1 MAQKKSNLI
10 WGGRFAAG
18 QDDLMDEINASIEFD
33 KRLAE
38 QDILAS
44 KVHAK
49 MLSEQNIISESDCK
63 SILKGLDQIASQIKK
78 NEFVF
83 DRALEDI
90 HMNVESF
97 LNKKIGNVA
106 NKIHTGRSRNDQVAT
121 DTRLW
126 TIKASKNLQE
136 EIKNLMKSILN
147 QARGNEKTI
156 IPGFT
161 HLQVAQPVS
170 LAHHLIAYLEMF
182 KRDLNYFDFCIN
194 NSDENVLGSAALA
207 GSNYNLDIGLLNKSL
222 HFSKSKNNSMDG
234 VSDRDFCMY
243 FLHASSLTAT
253 HLSKL
258 SSELILWSSNFMKL
272 FNISSE
278 YSTGSSIMP
287 QKRNPDSLELVRSK
301 TNSIRIKSIE
311 LSNIVSNLPLTYF
324 KDFQEDKRIIFDCYD
339 ELISCIKIMEKVIK
353 KSNFEKSIGRDL
365 CNNYFATATD
375 LADYLVIEKK
385 IPFRDS
391 YKIIADIVN
400 YAQKKNKNL
409 SQIKIDEYQK
419 FQKSIDKNI
428 YKYVDINNS
437 LLRKKTPMSSNPKE
451 VSRVIKKYIKFLRV
465 R

>member
-1 MAQKKSNLI
+1 
-10 WGGRFAAG
+10 
-18 QDDLMDEINASIEFD
+18 
-33 KRLAE
+33 
-38 QDILAS
+38 
-44 KVHAK
+44 
-49 MLSEQNIISESDCK
+49 
-63 SILKGLDQIASQIKK
+63 
-78 NEFVF
+78 
-83 DRALEDI
+83 
-90 HMNVESF
+90 MNVESF

-207 GSNYNLDIGLLNKSL
+207 GSNYNLDISLLNKSL

-311 LSNIVSNLPLTYF
+311 LSNIISNLL
-324 KDFQEDKRIIFDCYD
+324 
-339 ELISCIKIMEKVIK
+339 
-353 KSNFEKSIGRDL
+353 
-365 CNNYFATATD
+365 
-375 LADYLVIEKK
+375 
-385 IPFRDS
+385 
-391 YKIIADIVN
+391 
-400 YAQKKNKNL
+400 
-409 SQIKIDEYQK
+409 
-419 FQKSIDKNI
+419 
-428 YKYVDINNS
+428 
-437 LLRKKTPMSSNPKE
+437 
-451 VSRVIKKYIKFLRV
+451 
-465 R
+465 